1 MGSKRERKL
10 VLLVIVFAAAIL
22 VAVFCSVALP
32 RAVGRGS
39 DQTVFQNVDDLELLS
54 PEQKQE
60 ARETGYAAFDFGGM
74 HYVVEGM
81 PHEYYMEE

>member
-1 MGSKRERKL
+1 MSKRKRKL

-22 VAVFCSVALP
+22 VAAFCSVVFP
-32 RAVGRGS
+32 RAAGRGS

-54 PEQKQE
+54 SAQKQE

-74 HYVVEGM
+74 RYVVEGM